1 MAEGNGHSRKLP
13 KINVSEDV
21 PDNDKMLSDIWAHVQ
36 MTNLK
41 LYGDKEKNIVGIT
54 DELKGIDNRFVSLDN
69 RFISLNETMEPLVKD
84 YERRKL
90 LRRWVL
96 IPLTFIGGAVGTW
109 AKNYIETH
117 YLK

>member
-1 MAEGNGHSRKLP
+1 MSEQNGKSRKNP
-13 KINVSEDV
+13 RSVDIPHHDPNE
-21 PDNDKMLSDIWAHVQ
+21 MLTEIWSQVH
-36 MTNLK
+36 MTNIK
-41 LYGDKEKNIVGIT
+41 LYGDKDKKIVGMV
-54 DELKGIDNRFVSLDN
+54 DELAT
-69 RFISLNETMEPLVKD
+69 LNSTMAPLVKD

-90 LRRWVL
+90 VRRWVL

>member
-1 MAEGNGHSRKLP
+1 MSEGNGHSRRLP
-13 KINVSEDV
+13 KINLSDA
-21 PDNDKMLSDIWAHVQ
+21 PDKDQMLNDIWAYVQ

-41 LYGDKEKNIVGIT
+41 LYGDKDKKIIGVV
-54 DELKGIDNRFVSLDN
+54 DEIESINTTIESKFTK
-69 RFISLNETMEPLVKD
+69 LNDTMAPLVKD

-90 LRRWVL
+90 IRRWVL

-117 YLK
+117 YMK